1 MNLRWLFKMAWR
13 DSRKNQSRLLLFISS
28 IILGIAALVAIS
40 SFGDSMQREIEGEA
54 KKLLGAD
61 LEVSDRQ
68 PFSEKARMLLDSL
81 GGEQSEEVRFASM
94 ILFPKNNGT
103 RLVQVRGL
111 EGNYPYYGAIETVPT
126 EAGYTFRDQ
135 KAAIVDNTLMLQFG
149 AEVGDSIKVGSLTFP
164 IVGSI
169 NKVPG
174 QTGVSTSVAPIV
186 YIPMRYMEATG
197 LMQKG
202 SRINY
207 GMYFKFARDTD
218 VEAMMEEWGPKLRE
232 LEMGFDTVEE
242 RKEEMGDTYAD
253 LTGFLNLVA
262 FVALLLGCI
271 GVASAIHIYV
281 REKLATVAILR
292 CLGAKGIQAFLIYLV
307 QISVMGLAGSIV
319 GAVIGSLIQFLLPKI
334 FAGFLPVEV
343 SLGISWFSIFMGI
356 GIGLLISILFA
367 LVPLLAVRRISP
379 LRALRSYFEEDMQQR
394 DIFKYV
400 IYLLILLL
408 VGIFSYAQ
416 LRDWEEAAFF
426 TGGILLAFFLLAG
439 VARGVMWL
447 VRKYFPASWGY
458 TWRQGL
464 SNLYRPNNQTLILI
478 VAIGLGTTLIST
490 LYFVQNTLLEEVKIS
505 GGEGQGNMV
514 LFDIQSDQE
523 AELLEIT
530 EDFDLPVIQRV
541 PIVTMRIAAIRDITA
556 EDIKEDTTT
565 GISSWVLS
573 REYRVTYRDSL
584 IDSEKIVKGNWQR
597 KVNSPSDSIF
607 VSIEDG
613 HARRMNVDIG
623 DKVTFNVQGAYIDTY
638 VGSLR
643 EVDWR
648 RMQTNFL
655 VVFPEGVLEKA
666 PKFHVLITRVN
677 SDEKAANYQKAVVRN
692 FPNISILD
700 LKLILKTVNDI
711 LDKVTFVIQFMA
723 MFSIFTGILVLIGSV
738 ILSKYQRMQE
748 SVLLRTLGASRKQIL
763 TITALEYFF
772 LGGLA
777 ALTGVLIALVASYGL
792 TRFSFEISFS
802 PTALPVLITF
812 VLITA
817 LTMFIGIFSSRSVLN
832 SPPLEVL
839 RKEV

>member
-1 MNLRWLFKMAWR
+1 MNFRWLLKMAWR
-13 DSRKNQSRLLLFISS
+13 DSRKNRSRLLLFISS

-40 SFGDSMQREIEGEA
+40 SFGISMQGEIEGEA

-68 PFSEKARMLLDSL
+68 PFTEKTSLLMDSL
-81 GGEQSEEVRFASM
+81 GGEQSKEVSFASM
-94 ILFPKNNGT
+94 VLFPKNYGT

-111 EGNYPYYGAIETVPT
+111 EGNYPYYGNIETVPT
-126 EAGYTFRDQ
+126 EAAQSFREQ
-135 KAAIVDNTLMLQFG
+135 KAAIVDNTLMLQFDT
-149 AEVGDSIKVGSLTFP
+149 EIGDSIKVGSLIFP
-164 IVGSI
+164 IIGRI

-207 GMYFKFARDTD
+207 KTYFKFDPGTD
-218 VEAMMEEWGPKLRE
+218 VEAMMENWGPKLRE

-242 RKEEMGDTYAD
+242 RKQEMGETYAN

-292 CLGAKGIQAFLIYLV
+292 CLGAKGIHAFLIYLI
-307 QISVMGLAGSIV
+307 QIAIMGLAGSLV
-319 GAVIGSLIQFLLPKI
+319 GAFLGSMIQFVLPKV

-343 SLGISWFSIFMGI
+343 DLSISWFSIFMGI
-356 GIGLLISILFA
+356 GIGLLVSILFA
-367 LVPLLAVRRISP
+367 LVPLLAVRHISP
-379 LRALRSYFEEDMQQR
+379 LRALRSYFEEDGQQR
-394 DIFKYV
+394 DVLKYA
-400 IYLLILLL
+400 IYLMILLL
-408 VGIFSYAQ
+408 VYLFSYGQ
-416 LRDWEEAAFF
+416 LQDWVEASFF
-426 TGGILLAFFLLAG
+426 TGGILVAFFLLAA
-439 VARGVMWL
+439 VAKGVMWM
-447 VRKYFPASWGY
+447 VRQYFPTSWGY
-458 TWRQGL
+458 AWRQGL

-478 VAIGLGTTLIST
+478 VAIGLGTALIST
-490 LYFVQNTLLEEVKIS
+490 LYFVQNTLLEQVKVT

-523 AELLEIT
+523 EEIVEIT
-530 EDFDLPVIQRV
+530 KEFDLPIMQRV
-541 PIVTMRIAAIRDITA
+541 PIITMRIAEIKGKSL
-556 EDIKEDTTT
+556 EDIKEDTTSD
-565 GISSWVLS
+565 ISSWVLT

-584 IDSEKIVKGNWQR
+584 IDSEKIVNGNWQG
-597 KVNSPSDSIF
+597 KVNSPADSIF
-607 VSIEDG
+607 VSIDEE
-613 HARRMNVDIG
+613 HARRMHVDIG

-638 VGSLR
+638 VGSFR

-648 RMQTNFL
+648 KMQTNFL
-655 VVFPEGVLEKA
+655 ILFPEGVLEKA

-677 SDEKAANYQKAVVRN
+677 SDEVAANYQKAVVRT
-692 FPNISILD
+692 FPNVSIID
-700 LKLILKTVNDI
+700 LKLILKTVNGI

-723 MFSIFTGILVLIGSV
+723 LFSIFTGILVLIGSV
-738 ILSKYQRMQE
+738 ILSKFQRLQE

-772 LGGLA
+772 LGSLA
-777 ALTGVLIALVASYGL
+777 ALTGVIIALAGSYGL
-792 TRFSFEISFS
+792 TRFSFEVGFS

-817 LTMFIGIFSSRSVLN
+817 LTMFIGIMSSRSVLN

-839 RKEV
+839 RKEI

>member
-1 MNLRWLFKMAWR
+1 MNFRWLLKMAWR
-13 DSRKNQSRLLLFISS
+13 DSRKNRSRLLLFISS

-40 SFGDSMQREIEGEA
+40 SFGDSMQKEIEGEA

-61 LEVSDRQ
+61 LEVSKRQ
-68 PFSEKARMLLDSL
+68 PFSEEDSMLLDSL
-81 GGEQSEEVRFASM
+81 GGEQSEEVSFASM

-111 EGNYPYYGAIETVPT
+111 EGDYPYYGAIETVPP
-126 EAGYTFRDQ
+126 EAGQAFRNQ
-135 KAAIVDNTLMLQFG
+135 KAAVVDNTLMLQFN
-149 AEVGDSIKVGSLTFP
+149 AEIGDSVKVGELTFP
-164 IVGSI
+164 IIGRI

-186 YIPMRYMEATG
+186 YIPMRYMEETG

-202 SRINY
+202 SRLNY
-207 GMYFKFARDTD
+207 EIYFKFASDTD
-218 VEAMMEEWGPKLRE
+218 VEAMMDDWGPKLRE
-232 LEMGFDTVEE
+232 QELRFDTVEE

-292 CLGAKGIQAFLIYLV
+292 CLGAKGAQAFLIYLV
-307 QISVMGLAGSIV
+307 QITIMGLAGSIV
-319 GAVIGSLIQFLLPKI
+319 GALIGSMIQFLLPKI

-343 SLGISWFSIFMGI
+343 NLGISWFSIFMGI

-379 LRALRSYFEEDMQQR
+379 LRALRSYFEEDVQQR
-394 DIFKYV
+394 DVLKYL
-400 IYLLILLL
+400 IYLLIFLL
-408 VGIFSYAQ
+408 VGLFSYAQ
-416 LRDWEEAAFF
+416 LKDWEEAAYF
-426 TGGILLAFFLLAG
+426 TGGILVAFFLLAG
-439 VARGVMWL
+439 VARAVMWL
-447 VRKYFPASWGY
+447 VRKYFPTTWGY
-458 TWRQGL
+458 AWRQGL

-478 VAIGLGTTLIST
+478 VAIGLGTSLIST

-514 LFDIQSDQE
+514 LFDIQNDQE
-523 AELLEIT
+523 EELLKIT
-530 EDFDLPVIQRV
+530 EGFDLPVIQRV
-541 PIVTMRIAAIRDITA
+541 PIVTMRVAGIKGKSS
-556 EDIKEDTTT
+556 EEIKEDTTSDVS
-565 GISSWVLS
+565 GWVLR

-584 IDSEKIVKGNWQR
+584 IDSEEIVKGNWR
-597 KVNSPSDSIF
+597 GKVNSPSDSIF
-607 VSIEDG
+607 ISLEDG
-613 HARRMNVDIG
+613 HARSMNVDIG
-623 DKVTFNVQGAYIDTY
+623 DKVTFNVQGAIIDTY

-666 PKFHVLITRVN
+666 PQFHVLITRVD
-677 SDEKAANYQKAVVRN
+677 SDEKAANYQRAVVST

-711 LDKVTFVIQFMA
+711 LEKVTFVIQFMA

-748 SVLLRTLGASRKQIL
+748 SVLLRTLGASRKLIL
-763 TITALEYFF
+763 SITALEYFF
-772 LGGLA
+772 LGSLA
-777 ALTGVLIALVASYGL
+777 ALTGVLIALAGSYGL

-802 PTALPVLITF
+802 PTALPVLIAF

-817 LTMFIGIFSSRSVLN
+817 LTMFIGIVSSRSVLN

>member
-1 MNLRWLFKMAWR
+1 MNLRWLLLMAWR
-13 DSRKNQSRLLLFISS
+13 DSRKNRSRLVLFISS

-40 SFGDSMQREIEGEA
+40 SFGDSMQSEIEGEA

-68 PFSEKARMLLDSL
+68 PFSEKARLLMDSL
-81 GGEQSEEVRFASM
+81 GGEKSEEVSFASM
-94 ILFPKNNGT
+94 ILFPKNKGT

-111 EGNYPYYGAIETVPT
+111 EGNYPFYGAIETVPS
-126 EAGYTFRDQ
+126 EAGVTFRDQ
-135 KAAIVDNTLMLQFG
+135 KAAIVDNTLMLQFD
-149 AEVGDSIKVGSLTFP
+149 AEVGDSIKVGALTFP
-164 IVGSI
+164 IIGRI

-174 QTGVSTSVAPIV
+174 QSGVSTSVAPIV
-186 YIPMRYMEATG
+186 YIPMQYMEATG

-202 SRINY
+202 SRVNY
-207 GMYFKFARDTD
+207 EMYFKFDPVTD

-242 RKEEMGDTYAD
+242 RKEEMGETYAN

-281 REKLATVAILR
+281 REKLATIAILR
-292 CLGAKGIQAFLIYLV
+292 CLGAKGTQAFLIYLI
-307 QISVMGLAGSIV
+307 QIAIMGLAGSIV
-319 GAVIGSLIQFLLPKI
+319 GAVSGSMIQFLLPKI

-343 SLGISWFSIFMGI
+343 NLGISWISIFMGI

-367 LVPLLAVRRISP
+367 LVPLLAVRLISP
-379 LRALRSYFEEDMQQR
+379 LRALRSYFEEDVQQR
-394 DIFKYV
+394 DLLKYF
-400 IYLLILLL
+400 IYFLIILL
-408 VGIFSYAQ
+408 VGIFSYGQ
-416 LRDWEEAAFF
+416 LKDWKEALFF
-426 TGGILLAFFLLAG
+426 TGGVLAAFFLLAG
-439 VARGVMWL
+439 VAQGVMWL
-447 VRKYFPASWGY
+447 VRKFFPTSWGFA
-458 TWRQGL
+458 WRQGL

-478 VAIGLGTTLIST
+478 VAIGLGTALIST

-505 GGEGQGNMV
+505 GGEGNGNMV

-523 AELLEIT
+523 EELIDIT
-530 EDFDLPVIQRV
+530 ENFNLPIIQRV
-541 PIVTMRIAAIRDITA
+541 PIITMRVA
-556 EDIKEDTTT
+556 EIKGKSVEEIKEDTT
-565 GISSWVLS
+565 SKVSHWVLS

-584 IDSEKIVKGNWQR
+584 IDSEKIVGGEWQG
-597 KVNSPSDSIF
+597 KLNVSSDSIF
-607 VSIEDG
+607 VSLEEG
-613 HARRMNVDIG
+613 HARRMDVELG

-655 VVFPEGVLEKA
+655 VLFPEGVLERA
-666 PKFHVLITRVN
+666 PKFHVLITRVD
-677 SDEKAANYQKAVVRN
+677 SDEKAANYQKAVVQT
-692 FPNISILD
+692 FPNISIID

-711 LDKVTFVIQFMA
+711 LEKVTFVIQFMA
-723 MFSIFTGILVLIGSV
+723 LFSIFTGILVLIGSV

-763 TITALEYFF
+763 TITALEYLF
-772 LGGLA
+772 LGSLA
-777 ALTGVLIALVASYGL
+777 AFTGVLIALTGSYGL
-792 TRFSFEISFS
+792 TKFSFETSFT

-817 LTMFIGIFSSRSVLN
+817 LTMFIGIASSRSVLN